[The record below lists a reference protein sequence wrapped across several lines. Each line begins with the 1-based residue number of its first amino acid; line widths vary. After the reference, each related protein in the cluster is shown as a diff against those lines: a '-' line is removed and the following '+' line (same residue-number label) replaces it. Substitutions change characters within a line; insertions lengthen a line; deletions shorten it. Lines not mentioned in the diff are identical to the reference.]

1 MWDLVQLVEKYD
13 VRASDITTS
22 AREMTTTKTNTGRM
36 RVWIRLAV
44 MQKKL
49 ADYFKVGFPAG

>member
-1 MWDLVQLVEKYD
+1 MEKYD